1 MMIYPTPTKDNLNIT
16 AEAMTRIT
24 ITNALG
30 QTIYDQEIDTD
41 NKVID
46 MTQYETGVY
55 MVHITTENGVAVER
69 VTVVK

>member
-1 MMIYPTPTKDNLNIT
+1 MIYPNPTKDNLTIT

-41 NKVID
+41 NMVID
-46 MTQYETGVY
+46 MAQYETGVY
-55 MVHITTENGVAVER
+55 MVRITTENGVAVER